1 MIGSGYPTSVKR
13 AQRGLKLV
21 CVPLCESDWAKYDS
35 SSSVDVGVGGTYFDR
50 SGNHGFVAVTCDAV
64 SKWVMFTLIVHGPV
78 VGLRVQRPFT
88 GTDFLD
94 VLIDG
99 LAYRIDGKIHPTN
112 PTVTTKPTDN
122 WANIVLADD
131 LPDAAHVVQVC
142 FAGAASGSRTW
153 NWFGLL
159 LSERAGHG
167 DNPNRGSFIISLP
180 KLTDS
185 PVSLASAG
193 STNLRPVRRLN
204 QIIYTNTHT
213 SEVTVYLRRAG
224 GSLVWSDTLTAA
236 GTKGSSAIVPLEGGD
251 KTANLSHDASVTN
264 KVDAA
269 LFCGY

>member
-1 MIGSGYPTSVKR
+1 VRR

-21 CVPLCESDWAKYDS
+21 CVPICEADWAKYDS
-35 SSSVDVGVGGTYFDR
+35 SSNVDIGVGGTFFDR
-50 SGNHGFVAVTCDAV
+50 SGGNNFAAVTLDAV

-88 GTDFLD
+88 GAEFLD

-99 LAYRIDGKIHPTN
+99 VAYRIDGRVHPTN

-122 WANIVLADD
+122 WANIVLANN
-131 LPDAAHVVQVC
+131 LPEDKEHVLQVC
-142 FAGAASGSRTW
+142 FAGAAGVTRTW

-167 DNPNRGSFIISLP
+167 DNPQRGSFIVSLP
-180 KLTDS
+180 KLTQAA
-185 PVSLASAG
+185 VTLAAAG
-193 STNLRPVRRLN
+193 GTNLRPVRRLH

-213 SEVTVYLRRAG
+213 AEVTVYLRRAG
-224 GSLVWSDTLTAA
+224 GGLVWSDTLTAA

-251 KTANLSHDASVTN
+251 KTANLSHDATVAAV
-264 KVDAA
+264 VDAA